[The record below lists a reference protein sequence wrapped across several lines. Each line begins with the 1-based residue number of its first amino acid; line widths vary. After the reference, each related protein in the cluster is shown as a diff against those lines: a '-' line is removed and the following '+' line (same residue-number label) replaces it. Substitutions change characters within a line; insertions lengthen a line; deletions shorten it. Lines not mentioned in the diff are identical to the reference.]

1 MSYWHKAL
9 EPLDGQD
16 VMCCVDQHDPSSIIV
31 RTLVD
36 DVYICHAVLNGNKH
50 DAFPKSLV
58 EIKREQRANRRLK
71 KLEDEA
77 RKAQLEKKPTLLIEH
92 DETLKDLM
100 GVHQNVIEHNDEL
113 VMFACDVKAG

>member
-1 MSYWHKAL
+1 M
-9 EPLDGQD
+9 
-16 VMCCVDQHDPSSIIV
+16 MCIFAI
-31 RTLVD
+31 
-36 DVYICHAVLNGNKH
+36 
-50 DAFPKSLV
+50 
-58 EIKREQRANRRLK
+58 RRLK